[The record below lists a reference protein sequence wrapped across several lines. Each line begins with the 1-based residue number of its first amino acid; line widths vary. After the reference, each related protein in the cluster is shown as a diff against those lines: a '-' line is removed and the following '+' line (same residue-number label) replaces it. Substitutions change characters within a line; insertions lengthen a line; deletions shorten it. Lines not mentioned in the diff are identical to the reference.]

1 MAKSVA
7 RLDRVKAIYNG
18 HIESVV
24 HNAELQNGF
33 VVVVGGLKDG
43 NRDLRSVVV
52 PTAKCGDLALIYHSE
67 INPDE
72 SKRGNASLQN
82 FSIEAGKAAR
92 AYRLEKHDIFS
103 VSYDGLTLLSTAPVV
118 GNKVVAQTGLKL
130 KEIATA
136 DLSTEIF
143 VGDIIE
149 LEQLGTA
156 TLVGEAGVISRI
168 IKLAVIEVLSN

>member
-33 VVVVGGLKDG
+33 VVQVGGLVNG

-52 PTAKCGDLALIYHSE
+52 PTAGAGDLALIYHSE

-72 SKRGNASLQN
+72 TYRGNASLQN

-103 VSYDGLTLLSTAPVV
+103 VSYDGLTLIGTDPVV
-118 GNKVVAQTGLKL
+118 GNKVVAQAGLKL
-130 KEIATA
+130 KEVASVT
-136 DLSTEIF
+136 TEKF
-143 VGDIIE
+143 VGDIIQ
-149 LEQLGTA
+149 LEQLGT
-156 TLVGEAGVISRI
+156 TTVVGQAGAIARI